1 MFCNWAIP
9 FRLWR
14 VNLKSFLIFYLCISS
29 LFKTFFYFSIL
40 FPIYHWWFLYFK
52 EYRFLPKLICTS
64 QCLLKHFC
72 HQILCLTFPLEL
84 LFFFFWYISVS
95 SWVHFQIFLSKVIAV
110 VLLGPWTLENFPCPG
125 TWMAWLGQTPILLNY
140 RPCSAVLQVIN
151 ETEKKPNVNIIFILY
166 GIFFFFS
173 AWTLEGLKTLFL
185 GIYNLH

>member
-84 LFFFFWYISVS
+84 LFFFLIYFCIILSPFSDLFIQSNS
-95 SWVHFQIFLSKVIAV
+95 SCTIGTLDIGKFPL
-110 VLLGPWTLENFPCPG
+110 PWHLNG
-125 TWMAWLGQTPILLNY
+125 MTWPDSYLVEL
-140 RPCSAVLQVIN
+140 
-151 ETEKKPNVNIIFILY
+151 
-166 GIFFFFS
+166 
-173 AWTLEGLKTLFL
+173 
-185 GIYNLH
+185 